1 MTIDSGGRSGTI
13 EIEGYI
19 FDGPFDTP
27 LELQDHP
34 GVYVILDVRGT
45 FRRMID
51 VGESP
56 AVRSRVMDHDRRIC
70 WVQKSRGT
78 LKVAVFYTHPEQ
90 FLRRKQI
97 KEELSKHFVPPC
109 QGET

>member
-1 MTIDSGGRSGTI
+1 MTNDPGGRSGTI
-13 EIEGYI
+13 EIGGYI
-19 FDGPFDTP
+19 FEGPFDTP
-27 LELQDHP
+27 LELQDRP

-70 WVQKSRGT
+70 WAQKSRGT
-78 LKVAVFYTHPEQ
+78 LRVAVHYTHSAQ
-90 FLRRKQI
+90 LLWRKQI
-97 KEELSKHFVPPC
+97 KEELSKLFVPPC